1 MFYMKISTAEVE
13 RLLLKFSSQLIRD
26 KIDIFFFILTKW
38 VIVSLFKES
47 YKNIF
52 IR

>member
-1 MFYMKISTAEVE
+1 MKTAEVE

-47 YKNIF
+47 YKDIF

>member
-1 MFYMKISTAEVE
+1 MKTAEVE
-13 RLLLKFSSQLIRD
+13 RLLLKYSSQLIRD

-47 YKNIF
+47 YKDIF

>member
-1 MFYMKISTAEVE
+1 MKTAEVE

-38 VIVSLFKES
+38 VFVSLFKES
-47 YKNIF
+47 YKDIF

>member
-1 MFYMKISTAEVE
+1 MKTAEVE
-13 RLLLKFSSQLIRD
+13 RLLLKYSSQLIKD

-47 YKNIF
+47 YKDIF

>member
-1 MFYMKISTAEVE
+1 MFYMKTAEVE
-13 RLLLKFSSQLIRD
+13 RLLLKYSSQLIRD

-47 YKNIF
+47 YKDIF

>member
-1 MFYMKISTAEVE
+1 MKISTAEV
-13 RLLLKFSSQLIRD
+13 LLKFSSQLIRD

-47 YKNIF
+47 YKDIF

>member
-1 MFYMKISTAEVE
+1 MFYMKTAEVE
-13 RLLLKFSSQLIRD
+13 RLLSKYSSQLIRD

-47 YKNIF
+47 YKDIF

>member
-1 MFYMKISTAEVE
+1 MKTAEVE
-13 RLLLKFSSQLIRD
+13 RLLLKYSSQLIRD

-38 VIVSLFKES
+38 VIISLFKES
-47 YKNIF
+47 YKDIF

>member
-1 MFYMKISTAEVE
+1 MKTAEVE
-13 RLLLKFSSQLIRD
+13 RLLLKYSSQLIRD

-47 YKNIF
+47 YKDIF
-52 IR
+52 IK